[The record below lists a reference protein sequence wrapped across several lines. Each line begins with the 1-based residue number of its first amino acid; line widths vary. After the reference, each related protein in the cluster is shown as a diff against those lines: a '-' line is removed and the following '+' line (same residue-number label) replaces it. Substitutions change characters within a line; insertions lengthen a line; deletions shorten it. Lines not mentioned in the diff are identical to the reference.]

1 MEAIQTTTTIQVI
14 VETSKAMAAQEEVE
28 VAVEMEVIRTE
39 RQGGGEEGGQEDPT
53 IQAGVV
59 PAEVEMV
66 TQTETTTVT

>member
-1 MEAIQTTTTIQVI
+1 MEAIQTTTAIQVI

-28 VAVEMEVIRTE
+28 VAVEMEAIRTE